1 MKKEAI
7 LKIRNHKK
15 DIINH
20 LSQLI
25 DIWDGYYE
33 ACYLSNNN
41 MSIQF
46 ELKDIDQYTK
56 IFRALKLLTEKS
68 L

>member
-7 LKIRNHKK
+7 LKINNHKK
-15 DIINH
+15 HIINH

-33 ACYLSNNN
+33 ACYLSNNS
-41 MSIQF
+41 MSIHF